1 MIIYILCALI
11 IILAITL
18 IAFVVNY
25 DKHLQRVEHE
35 LIYLNIKFNALRKNS
50 NSDDIKFNFIDDL
63 WR

>member
-18 IAFVVNY
+18 IMLVVNY
-25 DKHLQRVEHE
+25 DKKLQRVEHE
-35 LIYLNIKFNALRKNS
+35 LIYLNIKFNALRKN
-50 NSDDIKFNFIDDL
+50 NNDIKFIDDL